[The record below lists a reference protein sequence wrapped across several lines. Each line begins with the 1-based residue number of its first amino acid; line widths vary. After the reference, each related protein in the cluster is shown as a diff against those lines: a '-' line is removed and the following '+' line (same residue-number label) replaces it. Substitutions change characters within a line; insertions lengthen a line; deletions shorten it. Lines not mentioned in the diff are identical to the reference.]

1 MINQFDH
8 CHITIERRDFRPN
21 PEVCQMMSAKSQL
34 TPEERLLLTRQTGQ
48 LLVALGGLLASPSIG
63 NEHISGRTSQSLMG
77 IGRKLLSAGK
87 CTC

>member
-1 MINQFDH
+1 MYDQIDH
-8 CHITIERRDFRPN
+8 CQITINTRDFRPN
-21 PEVCQMMSAKSQL
+21 PEVCQMNAKSQL

-48 LLVALGGLLASPSIG
+48 LLVAIGGLLASQTVG
-63 NEHISGRTSQSLMG
+63 NDHISSHTGQSLMG

>member
-1 MINQFDH
+1 MINQFDP

-21 PEVCQMMSAKSQL
+21 PEVCQMMSTKSQL

-48 LLVALGGLLASPSIG
+48 LLVAIGGLLASPSIG
-63 NEHISGRTSQSLMG
+63 NEHISSHTGRNLVG

>member
-1 MINQFDH
+1 MFNQIDH
-8 CHITIERRDFRPN
+8 CHITIEMRDFRPN
-21 PEVCQMMSAKSQL
+21 PEVCQKMNTKSPL

>member
-1 MINQFDH
+1 MYDQIDH
-8 CHITIERRDFRPN
+8 CQITINTRDFRPN

-48 LLVALGGLLASPSIG
+48 LLVAIGSLLASPSIG

-87 CTC
+87 CAC

>member
-1 MINQFDH
+1 MYDQIDH
-8 CHITIERRDFRPN
+8 CQITINTRDFRPN
-21 PEVCQMMSAKSQL
+21 PEVCQMMSAKFQL

-48 LLVALGGLLASPSIG
+48 LLVAIGSLLASPSIG
-63 NEHISGRTSQSLMG
+63 NEHISSHTGRNLVG

>member
-1 MINQFDH
+1 MYDQIDH
-8 CHITIERRDFRPN
+8 CQITINTRDFRPN
-21 PEVCQMMSAKSQL
+21 PEVCQKMNAKSQL
-34 TPEERLLLTRQTGQ
+34 TPEERLMLTLQTGQ